1 MNTSKYTAKNTQ
13 KLPRIAVAWPVWG
26 EIGHLGYQ
34 IEAEEIS
41 DSKSSLDLP

>member
-1 MNTSKYTAKNTQ
+1 MNRGKYTVKNAP
-13 KLPRIAVAWPVWG
+13 KLTRIAVSSPRSVG
-26 EIGHLGYQ
+26 LGHMGYQ